1 MLEKN
6 KDKLSKLIQDL
17 PVFLPPDVVWQKIEM
32 SLPSAGNGLDRLP
45 QYQPSEQ
52 VWPRIEAGLHRN
64 AGRPRRYFLWIS
76 AAAALLA
83 IVWFFP
89 ANPFTAKAGPSVS
102 GISFS
107 REIVEAS
114 LLQRDWEQDA
124 GDFEIIGKLCAN
136 ATFTCANPDMQSLQM
151 EMEEL
156 SNAKEALEE
165 ALGKYGADPDMIAQ
179 LAQIER
185 TRTAILKRM
194 LDYFL

>member
-6 KDKLSKLIQDL
+6 KDKFSKLLQDL
-17 PVFLPPDVVWQKIEM
+17 PVFLPPEEVWEKIEM
-32 SLPSAGNGLDRLP
+32 SLPSTGNGLDRLP

-52 VWPRIEAGLHRN
+52 VWRRIEDGLHQKS
-64 AGRPRRYFLWIS
+64 GRPRRYFLWIS
-76 AAAALLA
+76 AAATLLA

-89 ANPFTAKAGPSVS
+89 ANPLAGKAGPSVS
-102 GISFS
+102 GVSFS
-107 REIVEAS
+107 REIVDAS

-124 GDFEIIGKLCAN
+124 EDFELIGRLCAN
-136 ATFTCANPDMQSLQM
+136 SAFTCANPDMQSLQM

-156 SNAKEALEE
+156 SNAKEALEK